1 MYLTNG
7 VIGSAMCQA
16 EVRKP
21 ETVIERIQDRI
32 DKVNQY
38 DANEELHRRISRIEN
53 ETQMA
58 IVGLCEEIE
67 QLKTELK
74 NLRNGIFNK

>member
-32 DKVNQY
+32 GKVNQY
-38 DANEELHRRISRIEN
+38 DANEELHRRISRLEN